1 MRCACNN
8 VMPMAKMIQ
17 IRNVPDDLHRT
28 LKERAAR
35 EGVTLSDLLLREI
48 ERVADRPT
56 LAQWVEQVRSDPPI
70 DLGGMTPA
78 ELIRANRPDP

>member
-1 MRCACNN
+1 MS
-8 VMPMAKMIQ
+8 KMIQ

-48 ERVADRPT
+48 EHVAERPT
-56 LAQWVEQVRSDPPI
+56 LAQWVEEVRSDPPI

>member
-1 MRCACNN
+1 MRCTCNN